1 MCARHRRAPRG
12 RPRHSIPQAF
22 PDDLYDYANDPTPAE
37 RLPRREPSPHIFDIE
52 KLPIIDDWPERVP
65 VTEAEIDIFE
75 RYFGDVLDR
84 LFGPVDADP
93 GNDSL
98 PPLTSNGNSKS

>member
-1 MCARHRRAPRG
+1 MCAERRRARRG
-12 RPRHSIPQAF
+12 RPPQPA
-22 PDDLYDYANDPTPAE
+22 PQTLPLDLYDYGDDPPPAE
-37 RLPRREPSPHIFDIE
+37 RQCRAASPHAFE
-52 KLPIIDDWPERVP
+52 SLPVVDDWPDRVP

-93 GNDSL
+93 GNESL
-98 PPLTSNGNSKS
+98 LPLTANGNSKP